1 MKMLVLTY
9 SGAEPG
15 RVSALLDEA
24 GVPGH
29 TCFEGGHGHGLTGP
43 RAGTRAWPG
52 EVTVCFSVVDD
63 AVAEVAATRLPRRGT
78 SSGRAAPRGR
88 PARRLVLLGLEVLD
102 VQ

>member
-9 SGAEPG
+9 SGADPG
-15 RVSALLDEA
+15 RVSTLLDAA

-29 TCFEGGHGHGLTGP
+29 TRLEGGHGHGLTGP

-63 AVAEVAATRLPRRGT
+63 ALAGVAATHCRTAQLPPGERLHV
-78 SSGRAAPRGR
+78 A
-88 PARRLVLLGLEVLD
+88 VLPID
-102 VQ
+102 SFF

>member
-9 SGAEPG
+9 SGADPD
-15 RVSALLDEA
+15 RVSALLDAA

-29 TCFEGGHGHGLTGP
+29 TCLGGARGHGLTGP

-52 EVTVCFSVVDD
+52 DVTVCYWRKSPSH
-63 AVAEVAATRLPRRGT
+63 VAARRNCPLASGCIWPFCLSTR
-78 SSGRAAPRGR
+78 SSNIGD
-88 PARRLVLLGLEVLD
+88 LD

>member
-9 SGAEPG
+9 SGADPN

-29 TCFEGGHGHGLTGP
+29 TCLEGARGHGLTGP

-52 EVTVCFSVVDD
+52 DVTVCFSVVDD
-63 AVAEVAATRLPRRGT
+63 VLAGVAVTRC
-78 SSGRAAPRGR
+78 RAAHLPSGE
-88 PARRLVLLGLEVLD
+88 RLHVAVLPVD
-102 VQ
+102 SFF

>member
-1 MKMLVLTY
+1 VKMLVLTY
-9 SGAEPG
+9 SGADPG
-15 RVSALLDEA
+15 RVSAWLDEA

-63 AVAEVAATRLPRRGT
+63 AVAEAAATCC
-78 SSGRAAPRGR
+78 RAAELPPGE
-88 PARRLVLLGLEVLD
+88 RLHVAVLPVD
-102 VQ
+102 SFF

>member
-15 RVSALLDEA
+15 RVATLLEEA

-29 TCFEGGHGHGLTGP
+29 TCFADGVGHGLTGP

-52 EVTVCFSVVDD
+52 KVTMCFSVVDD
-63 AVAEVAATRLPRRGT
+63 AIAGVAATRCRATGLPPGE
-78 SSGRAAPRGR
+78 
-88 PARRLVLLGLEVLD
+88 RLHVAVLPVD
-102 VQ
+102 SFF

>member
-9 SGAEPG
+9 SGADPG
-15 RVSALLDEA
+15 RISALLDEA

-29 TCFEGGHGHGLTGP
+29 TRLDGGHGHGLSGP

-63 AVAEVAATRLPRRGT
+63 ALAGVVAARC
-78 SSGRAAPRGR
+78 RAAEL
-88 PARRLVLLGLEVLD
+88 PAGERLHVAVLPVD
-102 VQ
+102 SFF